1 MHSANNN
8 VDPGNGT
15 HVRAT
20 LALAWSFVLFNY
32 IYADIGTFAVILM
45 RAELLARFQSGAFG
59 SVHLTK
65 WFMLA
70 AAVLME
76 IPISMVLLSWI
87 LSYRTNRIANLLAG
101 TLMTLVIL
109 LTLFGAGT
117 VPQLNFYTLYEVI
130 EIAATATIVW
140 YAWRW
145 RDAKAASSTP
155 A

>member
-1 MHSANNN
+1 MYPANNN
-8 VDPGNGT
+8 VDRGNST

-45 RAELLARFQSGAFG
+45 RADLLARFQGGAFG

-65 WFMLA
+65 SFMLA

-76 IPISMVLLSWI
+76 IPIGMVLLSWI
-87 LSYRTNRIANLLAG
+87 LSYRANRIANILAG
-101 TLMTLVIL
+101 ALMTLVIL
-109 LTLFGAGT
+109 FTLFGAGT
-117 VPQLNFYTLYEVI
+117 VPQINFYTLYEVI
-130 EIAATATIVW
+130 EIAATAAIVW

-145 RDAKAASSTP
+145 RDAKAAANT
-155 A
+155 